1 MLRARE
7 IALNGLFIKI
17 CGITNEEDALLAS
30 AMGADALGFVFAAGS
45 TRQVTPSNVA
55 DIVKRLPP
63 DIATFGVF
71 RDEHPDRVVEIV
83 HLCGLT
89 GAQLH
94 GHETA
99 EQCQSVAERVNFVVQ
114 AFAAGDRTIDRARSY
129 PVEVILLD
137 NPKPGSG
144 ELFDWSLVDGL
155 PDGRKLL
162 LAGGLDPLNVGDA
175 VVKVRPW
182 GVDVS
187 TGVEA
192 GPGRK
197 DPRKVRTFIANA
209 RAAASALPQ
218 YVVAEKGDRPV
229 NPDDHVGP
237 AHLPY
242 DWQEEF

>member
-1 MLRARE
+1 VLHARE
-7 IALNGLFIKI
+7 LALNGLFIKI
-17 CGITNEEDALLAS
+17 CGITNEEDALLAA
-30 AMGADALGFVFAAGS
+30 AMGADALGFVFAPGS
-45 TRQVTPSNVA
+45 TRQVTAGLVA
-55 DIVKRLPP
+55 DIVKRIPP
-63 DIATFGVF
+63 DVSTFGVF
-71 RDEHPDRVVEIV
+71 RNEHPDRVVEIV
-83 HLCGLT
+83 HQCGLT

-99 EQCQSVAERVNFVVQ
+99 EQCQRVAERVNFVVQ

-137 NPKPGSG
+137 NPTPGSG

-155 PDGRKLL
+155 PDGKKLL
-162 LAGGLDPLNVGDA
+162 LAGGLDPANVADA
-175 VVKVRPW
+175 IVKVRPW

-197 DPRKVRTFIANA
+197 DAIKMRAFISNA
-209 RAAASALPQ
+209 RAAAAGLPQ
-218 YVVAEKGDRPV
+218 YDPEDARELATLQ
-229 NPDDHVGP
+229 PDQ
-237 AHLPY
+237 PY